1 MFFAIVIDVV
11 GLGFVGGS
19 FSSESDGGM
28 GMSVRH

>member
-11 GLGFVGGS
+11 GLGFVEV